1 MRFEHKNRFR
11 SFFLCGICLFLSE
24 IFKQLLL
31 TFVVNGGSYYWWYL
45 PFQLCSIPMYL
56 MLLLPFAPLK
66 IQKSFLLFLSTF
78 GLLGGIAAF
87 ADTSGLHY
95 PLALLTVHSYLW
107 HFVLIAAGLYAGFTL
122 LKQEAFC
129 LRAPSFGIAALI
141 YLLCCTIAECI
152 NLTFDSFGTI
162 NMFYINP
169 DYSMQQI
176 VFRTVADTAG
186 NLTAILLYILSTIC
200 GAFFLFL
207 MWRLIWKWCKKHFQ
221 QVKIF
226 KDNKT

>member
-31 TFVVNGGSYYWWYL
+31 TFVVNGGNYYWWYL

-56 MLLLPFAPLK
+56 MLLLPFVPLK
-66 IQKSFLLFLSTF
+66 IQESFLVFLSTF

-107 HFVLIAAGLYAGFTL
+107 HFVLILIGLYAGFTL
-122 LKQEAFC
+122 FKQRVFR
-129 LRAPSFGIAALI
+129 LRVPAFGITELL
-141 YLLCCTIAECI
+141 YLACCTIAEWI

-176 VFRTVADTAG
+176 VFREIADTAG

-207 MWRLIWKWCKKHFQ
+207 MWRLIWKRCKKALPADKNF
-221 QVKIF
+221 
-226 KDNKT
+226 